1 MPSKIRPNDW
11 DRLFGPKA
19 PRRGG
24 PLRALLNL
32 IIAAVVL
39 ALLGAGGVWAGGV
52 RQQRLAQAVG
62 TATAAAATAIPLR
75 TATALAEL
83 NATAT
88 LVAARTATAVARQ
101 PVVLSA
107 SVANGGN
114 VREQPVSGK
123 PIGQVSAGEI
133 VQLLGKN
140 QDASWFKISY
150 SRNGQ
155 PVTGWISRTLLAI
168 DPAVEQQVP

>member
-1 MPSKIRPNDW
+1 MQYPPS
-11 DRLFGPKA
+11 
-19 PRRGG
+19 
-24 PLRALLNL
+24 
-32 IIAAVVL
+32 
-39 ALLGAGGVWAGGV
+39 
-52 RQQRLAQAVG
+52 
-62 TATAAAATAIPLR
+62 
-75 TATALAEL
+75 
-83 NATAT
+83 
-88 LVAARTATAVARQ
+88 TATAVARQ